1 MTIDPARSFHLAK
14 DAAAVRLVD
23 ADLIDRF
30 RPRVPGSHPEQK
42 QIVVRE
48 RNLSYQFSPHYHPW
62 VTELTRRLLSGSTP
76 ALQAV
81 DTEHQLRVRVS
92 AAVAATTGGVGGLPV
107 TVAVAEVVTL
117 ADDVTVTLTGTG
129 AVHLA
134 GRHLLRGDGT
144 PLTADVGNV
153 LRVPAGTVVRRSN
166 RSEVVLAAELTG
178 TLVDGAPTPTL
189 LRDVFS
195 AYAPNAA
202 LIPDTSLSPR
212 PADDLDFS
220 SGGAYSV
227 YNWELFFHVPF
238 TIAVN
243 LSRSG
248 RYAEARQWF
257 HFLFDPTD
265 VSAQVSPE
273 RYWKV
278 KPFQTID
285 VQRIE
290 TILVNL
296 STGADP
302 VLARDTINAIQ
313 AWKDAPFRPHVVARF
328 RQSAYM
334 FKTVMAY
341 LDNLIAWGDS
351 LFRQD
356 TGEAIDEA
364 LQLYVLAAIIL
375 GPRPQA
381 VPSKG
386 SVRVQTYA
394 TLRNGLDSF
403 GNTMRDV
410 EGSLLFDIAPRP
422 RGASDGA
429 GLSTVRGI
437 GRSLYFGVPRNDK
450 LIGYWDTV
458 ADRLFKIRNSLNI
471 EGVFRQLPLFEP
483 PIDPALLA
491 RAAAAGLDTSAIIG
505 GIAQRLPLVRFS
517 LLHRQATELA
527 QQVATLGANLLSAL
541 EKEDGETLSLLRARH
556 EKTLATLAEQVKYG
570 QLQEAVKSREALVGS
585 LNSAVTRYAYYEQQ
599 LGRTL
604 SDIEIPEL
612 DELDIKALAAFNLQA
627 AEPTIAKRDVP
638 IDISGDVI
646 EEAAGR
652 LLNRFEAQELELLT
666 TARTIHDVIKIA
678 ELAGQGSS
686 MIPDFGVKFHFWGL
700 GGDFGLGGT
709 QLSKFA
715 RFAADIATTV
725 ADSMNFQASI
735 AAKVGSYARRE
746 QDWAQQSS
754 VAASDINQI
763 YKQLRAAQLR
773 EAVAQTEWRNHQK
786 QISQLQEV
794 EEFLNAEGTA
804 ANGRVANKAMYA
816 WMKREVRLLY
826 SRTFALA
833 TELATKAQ
841 LALKY
846 EIGDN
851 NLNFVRFDYQ
861 AGKEG
866 LLAGEKLLFD
876 LKRMELAYHDN
887 NIRELELTKHIS
899 LAQLNPL
906 ALITLRATGRCEFDI
921 PEELFDLDGPGHY
934 FRRIRSVAVS
944 IPCVTGP
951 YASINCTLRLNNSK
965 IRTSNIAG
973 DELEEIHRPIEQV
986 VVSSGSQDSGV
997 FDVSGADSR
1006 RLPFELSGAISSW
1019 TVELPG
1025 QGPEGYRLFDY
1036 DTISDV
1042 ILHMRLT
1049 AREGGHELRDEAVA
1063 RLKKLTEGESGST
1076 VGRVRLFSLRHEF
1089 SNSWAPFAASEE
1101 AEAPLTLTLTRD
1113 MFPFWS
1119 ANRMSAIE
1127 KVVVFRP
1134 PAVPG
1139 DELEFVIDAD
1149 GQDAPKFNTPWTQSF
1164 DPTSRDLW
1172 LLATWKV

>member
-1 MTIDPARSFHLAK
+1 MI
-14 DAAAVRLVD
+14 D
-23 ADLIDRF
+23 ADLLGKIW
-30 RPRVPGSHPEQK
+30 PRLPGSHTEQK

-81 DTEHQLRVRVS
+81 DTEHQLRLRVS
-92 AAVAATTGGVGGLPV
+92 APVAATTGGVGGLPV
-107 TVAVAEVVTL
+107 TIPAAEVVTL
-117 ADDVTVTLTGTG
+117 ADDVTLTLTGTG

-134 GRHLLRGDGT
+134 GRHLLGADRT
-144 PLTADVGNV
+144 PVAAAPGHEV
-153 LRVPAGTVVRRSN
+153 RVPAGTVVRRSN
-166 RSEVVLAAELTG
+166 RSEVVLSAELTA
-178 TLVDGAPTPTL
+178 TLVDGAPRPTL
-189 LRDVFS
+189 SRDVFA
-195 AYAPNAA
+195 AYAPNPA
-202 LIPDTSLSPR
+202 LVPDTALSPH
-212 PADDLDFS
+212 PVDDLDFS
-220 SGGAYSV
+220 PGGAYSV
-227 YNWELFFHVPF
+227 YNWELFYHVPF
-238 TIAVN
+238 IIAVN

-265 VSAQVSPE
+265 VSAQISPE

-285 VQRIE
+285 VESIE
-290 TILVNL
+290 RILVNL
-296 STGADP
+296 STGTDP

-364 LQLYVLAAIIL
+364 LQLYVLAANIL

-394 TLRNGLDSF
+394 SLRNGLDAF

-410 EGSLLFDIAPRP
+410 ESSLLFDIAPRP
-422 RGASDGA
+422 RGASEGA

-458 ADRLFKIRNSLNI
+458 ADRLFKIRNSRNI
-471 EGVFRQLPLFEP
+471 EGVFRQIPLFEP

-491 RAAAAGLDTSAIIG
+491 RAAAAGLDTSAIING
-505 GIAQRLPLVRFS
+505 TAQRLPLVRFS

-541 EKEDGETLSLLRARH
+541 EKEDGEALTLLRARH
-556 EKTLATLAEQVKYG
+556 ERTLATLTEHVKYG
-570 QLQEAVKSREALVGS
+570 QLQEAVKAREGLVGS
-585 LNSAVTRYAYYEQQ
+585 LNTAVTRYAFYEQQ
-599 LGRTL
+599 LGRAL
-604 SDIEIPEL
+604 GDIEIPEL
-612 DELDIKALAAFNLQA
+612 DELDIKALAEFNLQA
-627 AEPTIAKRDVP
+627 AEPSIAKRDVP
-638 IDISGDVI
+638 IDIAGDVI

-652 LLNRFEAQELELLT
+652 LLNRFEAEELDLLT

-678 ELAGQGSS
+678 ELTGQGLS

-715 RFAADIATTV
+715 RFAADIATTL
-725 ADSMNFQASI
+725 ADSMNFQAGI
-735 AAKVGSYARRE
+735 AAKAGSYARRE

-754 VAASDINQI
+754 LAASDINQI
-763 YKQLRAAQLR
+763 YKQLRAAQIR
-773 EAVAQTEWRNHQK
+773 EAVAETEWRNHQK
-786 QISQLQEV
+786 QISQLEEI
-794 EEFLNAEGTA
+794 EEFLNAEGA
-804 ANGRVANKAMYA
+804 ASNGRAANKAMYA

-826 SRTFALA
+826 SRTFELA

-841 LALKY
+841 LALQY
-846 EIGDN
+846 ELGDTK
-851 NLNFVRFDYQ
+851 LNFIRIDYQ

-899 LAQLNPL
+899 LAALNPL
-906 ALITLRATGRCEFDI
+906 QLIKLRATGHCQFDI
-921 PEELFDLDGPGHY
+921 PEEFFDLDGPGHY

-951 YASINCTLRLNNSK
+951 YASINCTLRLNKSS
-965 IRTSNIAG
+965 IRTSINA
-973 DELEEIHRPIEQV
+973 DLTDTHRPIEQV
-986 VVSSGSQDSGV
+986 VISSGSQDSGV
-997 FDVSGADSR
+997 FDTSGTDNR
-1006 RLPFELSGAISSW
+1006 RLPFELSGAISTW

-1025 QGPEGYRLFDY
+1025 QNAGEYRLFDY
-1036 DTISDV
+1036 DTISDI

-1049 AREGGHELRDEAVA
+1049 AREDRNHLRKDAVA
-1063 RLKKLTEGESGST
+1063 RVEKLTKGENGT
-1076 VGRVRLFSLRHEF
+1076 AGRVRLFSLRHEF
-1089 SNSWAPFAASEE
+1089 PNSWATFASSKEQQ
-1101 AEAPLTLTLTRD
+1101 APLTLTLTRD

-1119 ANRMSAIE
+1119 ANRISAIE
-1127 KVVVFRP
+1127 KVAVYRP

-1139 DELEFVIDAD
+1139 DELEFLFDAE
-1149 GQDAPKFNTPWTQSF
+1149 GQDAPKLDTPWTRSY
-1164 DPTSRDLW
+1164 DPTSKDLW
-1172 LLATWKV
+1172 LLATWKA

>member
-14 DAAAVRLVD
+14 DAAVVRLVD
-23 ADLIDRF
+23 ADLISRF
-30 RPRVPGSHPEQK
+30 RPRQPGSHTEQK

-62 VTELTRRLLSGSTP
+62 VTELTRRLLSGSTA

-81 DTEHQLRVRVS
+81 DTEHQLRIRAS
-92 AAVAATTGGVGGLPV
+92 AAVAAATGGVGGLPV
-107 TVAVAEVVTL
+107 TVAAAEALTL
-117 ADDVTVTLTGTG
+117 ADDVSVTLTGTG
-129 AVHLA
+129 TVHLA
-134 GRHLLRGDGT
+134 GRHLLGGDGT
-144 PLTADVGNV
+144 PVTATPGDQI
-153 LRVPAGTVVRRSN
+153 RVPAGTVVRRSN
-166 RSEVVLAAELTG
+166 RSEVVLSAELTA
-178 TLVDGAPTPTL
+178 TLVDGAPRPTL
-189 LRDVFS
+189 FRDVFTG
-195 AYAPNAA
+195 YAPNAA
-202 LIPDTSLSPR
+202 LVPDTALSPH
-212 PADDLDFS
+212 PVDEVDFS
-220 SGGAYSV
+220 PGGAYSV

-248 RYAEARQWF
+248 RFAEARQWF

-265 VSAQVSPE
+265 ISAQIAPE

-290 TILVNL
+290 KILVNL

-334 FKTVMAY
+334 YKTVMAY
-341 LDNLIAWGDS
+341 LDNLVAWGDS

-364 LQLYVLAAIIL
+364 LQLYVLAATIL

-381 VPSKG
+381 MPSKG

-394 TLRNGLDSF
+394 SLRNGLDAF

-410 EGSLLFDIAPRP
+410 EGSLLFDIGPRP
-422 RGASDGA
+422 SGASDGA

-458 ADRLFKIRNSLNI
+458 TDRLFKIRNSLNI

-491 RAAAAGLDTSAIIG
+491 RAAAAGLDTSAIVNG
-505 GIAQRLPLVRFS
+505 TAQRLPLVRFS

-556 EKTLATLAEQVKYG
+556 ERTLATLTEQVKYG
-570 QLQEAVKSREALVGS
+570 QLQEAVKSHEAVVGT

-599 LGRTL
+599 LGRAL
-604 SDIEIPEL
+604 ADIEIPEL
-612 DELDIKALAAFNLQA
+612 DELDIKDLAAFNLHA
-627 AEPTIAKRDVP
+627 AEPSIAKRDIP
-638 IDISGDVI
+638 IDIAGDVI
-646 EEAAGR
+646 DEAAGR
-652 LLNRFEAQELELLT
+652 LLNRFEAEELDLLT

-678 ELAGQGSS
+678 ELAGQGVS

-709 QLSKFA
+709 QLSQFA
-715 RFAADIATTV
+715 RFAADIASTM
-725 ADSMNFQASI
+725 ADSMNFQAGI

-746 QDWAQQSS
+746 QEWAQQSS
-754 VAASDINQI
+754 VAAGDINQI

-773 EAVAQTEWRNHQK
+773 QAVAETEWRNHQK
-786 QISQLQEV
+786 QIAQLQEV

-804 ANGRVANKAMYA
+804 AKGRVANKAMYA
-816 WMKREVRLLY
+816 WMKRDVRLLY

-841 LALKY
+841 LALKH
-846 EIGDN
+846 ELGDD
-851 NLNFVRFDYQ
+851 NLNFVGFDYQ
-861 AGKEG
+861 AGNEG

-887 NIRELELTKHIS
+887 NIRELELTKHVS

-921 PEELFDLDGPGHY
+921 PEELFDLDGAGHY
-934 FRRIRSVAVS
+934 FRRIRTVAVS
-944 IPCVTGP
+944 VPCVTGP
-951 YASINCTLRLNNSK
+951 YTSINCTLRLNNSS
-965 IRTSNIAG
+965 IRTTNVAG
-973 DELEEIHRPIEQV
+973 GELTPTHRPIEQV
-986 VVSSGSQDSGV
+986 VASSGSQDNGV
-997 FDVSGADSR
+997 FDTSGADSR
-1006 RLPFELSGAISSW
+1006 RLPFELAGAISSW
-1019 TVELPG
+1019 TLELPG
-1025 QGPEGYRLFDY
+1025 QRTDGYRLFDY

-1049 AREGGHELRDEAVA
+1049 AREGGDPLRTEALS
-1063 RLKKLTEGESGST
+1063 RLKKLTAGENGSA
-1076 VGRVRLFSLRHEF
+1076 GRVRLFSCRHEF
-1089 SNSWAPFAASEE
+1089 SNSWAAFASSDEDQ
-1101 AEAPLTLTLTRD
+1101 APLTLTLTRD

-1119 ANRMSAIE
+1119 ANRISEIE
-1127 KVVVFRP
+1127 TVAVYRP

-1139 DELEFVIDAD
+1139 DDLELILEAS
-1149 GQDAPKFNTPWTQSF
+1149 GADAPSLNTPWSRSF
-1164 DPTSRDLW
+1164 DPTSKDLW

>member
-1 MTIDPARSFHLAK
+1 MIIDPARSFHLAK

-23 ADLIDRF
+23 ADLVGKI
-30 RPRVPGSHPEQK
+30 RPRLPGSHTEQK
-42 QIVVRE
+42 QITVRE
-48 RNLSYQFSPHYHPW
+48 RNLSYRFSPHYHPW
-62 VTELTRRLLSGSTP
+62 VTDLTRRLLSGSTP

-81 DTEHQLRVRVS
+81 DTEHQLRVRAS
-92 AAVAATTGGVGGLPV
+92 APVAATTGATGGLPV
-107 TVAVAEVVTL
+107 TIAATEVLTL
-117 ADDVTVTLTGTG
+117 TDDVTVTLTGTG

-134 GRHLLRGDGT
+134 GRHLIGADGT
-144 PLTADVGNV
+144 PVTANPGGE

-166 RSEVVLAAELTG
+166 RSQVILAAELTA
-178 TLVDGAPTPTL
+178 TLVDGAPRPTL
-189 LRDVFS
+189 LREIFS
-195 AYAPNAA
+195 GYAPNAA
-202 LIPDTSLSPR
+202 LVPDTPLSPH
-212 PADDLDFS
+212 PADDLDFTP
-220 SGGAYSV
+220 GGAYSV
-227 YNWELFFHVPF
+227 YNWELFFHVPI

-248 RYAEARQWF
+248 RYAEARRWF

-296 STGADP
+296 STGTDP
-302 VLARDTINAIQ
+302 LLARDTINAIQ

-341 LDNLIAWGDS
+341 LDNLIAWGDT

-364 LQLYVLAAIIL
+364 LQLYVLAATIL
-375 GPRPQA
+375 GPRPQP

-386 SVRVQTYA
+386 SARVQTYA
-394 TLRNGLDSF
+394 ALRNGLDAF
-403 GNTMRDV
+403 GNTMREV

-422 RGASDGA
+422 SGASDGA
-429 GLSTVRGI
+429 ALSTVRGI

-471 EGVFRQLPLFEP
+471 AGVFRQLPLFEP

-491 RAAAAGLDTSAIIG
+491 RAAAAGLSTDAILG
-505 GIAQRLPLVRFS
+505 VAAQRLPLVRFS

-541 EKEDGETLSLLRARH
+541 EKEDGEALSLLRARH
-556 EKTLATLAEQVKYG
+556 ERTLATLTEQVKYG
-570 QLQEAVKSREALVGS
+570 QLQEAAKSREALVGS
-585 LNSAVTRYAYYEQQ
+585 LNSAVTRYVYYEQQ
-599 LGRTL
+599 LGRSL

-627 AEPTIAKRDVP
+627 AEPSIAKRDVP
-638 IDISGDVI
+638 IDIAGDVI
-646 EEAAGR
+646 DEAAGR
-652 LLNRFEAQELELLT
+652 VLNRFEAEELELLT

-678 ELAGQGSS
+678 ELTGQGMS

-715 RFAADIATTV
+715 RFAADIATTL
-725 ADSMNFQASI
+725 ADSMNFQAGI

-754 VAASDINQI
+754 LAASDINQI
-763 YKQLRAAQLR
+763 YKQLRAAQVR
-773 EAVAQTEWRNHQK
+773 EAVAETEWRNHQK
-786 QISQLQEV
+786 QISQLQEI

-804 ANGRVANKAMYA
+804 PNGRVANKAMYA
-816 WMKREVRLLY
+816 WMKRDVRLLY

-841 LALKY
+841 LALQHELGNK
-846 EIGDN
+846 
-851 NLNFVRFDYQ
+851 LNFIGFDYQ

-965 IRTSNIAG
+965 IRTTDTPG
-973 DELEEIHRPIEQV
+973 GELTETNRPIEQV
-986 VVSSGSQDSGV
+986 VVSSGSQDSGL
-997 FDVSGADSR
+997 FDASGADNR

-1025 QGPEGYRLFDY
+1025 QGPDGYRLFDY

-1049 AREGGHELRDEAVA
+1049 ARQGGPGLRNDAVA
-1063 RLKKLTEGESGST
+1063 RLKSLTEGENDST

-1089 SNSWAPFAASEE
+1089 SNAWAAFAASEE
-1101 AEAPLTLTLTRD
+1101 PEAPLSLTLTRD
-1113 MFPFWS
+1113 MFPYWS
-1119 ANRMSAIE
+1119 ASRISAID
-1127 KVVVFRP
+1127 KIAVYRP

-1139 DELEFVIDAD
+1139 DDLEFVLEKS
-1149 GQDAPKFNTPWTQSF
+1149 GQDAPRFDTAWTPSF
-1164 DPTSRDLW
+1164 DPSSKDLW